1 MSAVALHFASGA
13 ALFSGAALLAVAVI
27 AVTWGR
33 HRMLR
38 AAGRLG
44 IALAIFA
51 IGMSATP
58 LPGWLYTLWCAAF
71 GAWLVGRLPRFAHRT
86 KLQNCAVAVFINC
99 TLVAVA
105 WELVHQLAP
114 EPVRGNWPKL
124 VVIGDSLSAAE
135 FTEGGDPWPTLLARG
150 HNVPVA
156 NLAFNGAQAGSAAKK
171 LRGDDVAG
179 ALVILEIGGNDLLG
193 ATPAD
198 VFAAD
203 LERLLSKVCR
213 PDNAVIMLELPL
225 PPTYNRFGQVQ
236 RRLARQFGIP
246 LIPKRFFAQALAG
259 GDSTV
264 DGLHLG
270 PAGHRKMAYMLWR
283 FVGPALNVSSHNREP
298 PSKTQ
303 P

>member
-1 MSAVALHFASGA
+1 MSSVALHFASGA
-13 ALFSGAALLAVAVI
+13 ALFSGAALLAAAVATVS
-27 AVTWGR
+27 WGR
-33 HRMLR
+33 HRLLR

-44 IALAIFA
+44 IVLGIFA

-58 LPGWLYTLWCAAF
+58 LPGWLSALWAMAF
-71 GAWLVGRLPRFAHRT
+71 GAWFIGRLPRFAHRANVQHCT
-86 KLQNCAVAVFINC
+86 VVVLFNC
-99 TLVAVA
+99 TLVAAA

-114 EPVRGNWPKL
+114 EPVRGNWPRL
-124 VVIGDSLSAAE
+124 VVVGDSLSAAE
-135 FTEGGDPWPTLLARG
+135 FTEGGDPWPTLLARD
-150 HNVPVA
+150 HDVPVV
-156 NLAFNGAQAGSAAKK
+156 NLAFNGAMAGSAEKK
-171 LRGDDVAG
+171 VRGDDVAG

-203 LERLLSKVCR
+203 LRRLLQKVCR

-225 PPTYNRFGQVQ
+225 PPTYNRFGEVQ
-236 RRLARQFGIP
+236 RRLAWQFGIP

-259 GDSTV
+259 SHSTV

-270 PAGHRKMAYMLWR
+270 PAGHRKMADMLWR
-283 FVGPALNVSSHNREP
+283 FVGPALNVSSHNREQP
-298 PSKTQ
+298 PKTQ